1 MIEASPSRC
10 TPEQWTAEQAAR
22 AMGVVD
28 EADGEARADGDGPG
42 EAAVSKVGAAGREE
56 PNPHG
61 GMRWMAGGAAIAV
74 VAGAAWWSG
83 AGIEDSWEIP
93 VHEGTY
99 GALIAGERTPN
110 SGPGDFNSSNGSSH
124 MKIQTTA
131 AAALLGAAA
140 GTFADTAGHRYAD
153 FSNARA
159 TIDVAGS
166 AVYDP
171 QTGYTAEC
179 RIWLDTAPTDTDP
192 RFPAS
197 IMFQHRGSV
206 DHKWLAVDAG
216 RGSGLAVGECR
227 SWYLN
232 AWAETSN
239 TLPTGRW
246 VHFAYV
252 VRDGIDRT
260 YVDGILSSETTDA
273 CLSRLNGASMH
284 LGSALMADAGRIL
297 DSFGGKLD
305 WIRISSV
312 ARYSGEAFTVPTE
325 DELVPDAQTNLWVTF
340 NGTST
345 EDAFIDQSPHHY
357 ALTAGVGVSGGTV
370 PPIVP
375 DCNGNGNDDRVEI
388 AQGLLVDSNADAVP
402 DICQC
407 GSMPE
412 LPNCCTG
419 DIFADGI
426 VNGGDL
432 GVLLSY
438 WGPTTASAASRRCD
452 IDGNGVVNGADMG
465 IVLAGWGPCAS
476 NNVPAWATALE
487 TEPDPSVVT
496 DPALRAAIV
505 ATGRPWRVRDN
516 STGIEMVLI
525 PPGSFQMG
533 CSASNAWGCWGGE
546 YPVHLVTLTNAF
558 YLSRCEVTQAQWQAR
573 MGSNPAYF
581 SNANGQSGSDDRP
594 VERVSWSDIQG
605 FLTNVG
611 MRLPT
616 EAEWEYAYR
625 AGTTTA
631 YHGWSATPE
640 GTNDDSKVG
649 EIGWYLYNTCYGDG
663 CGTRAVGLKA
673 SNGFGLKDMLGNVW
687 EWVND
692 WYDGYASGE
701 QFNPNGPPSGT
712 QRVFRGG
719 SWFSSSPSFNV
730 RSSFRISQF
739 PDYNNENI
747 GFRVARNP

>member
-1 MIEASPSRC
+1 
-10 TPEQWTAEQAAR
+10 
-22 AMGVVD
+22 
-28 EADGEARADGDGPG
+28 
-42 EAAVSKVGAAGREE
+42 
-56 PNPHG
+56 
-61 GMRWMAGGAAIAV
+61 
-74 VAGAAWWSG
+74 
-83 AGIEDSWEIP
+83 
-93 VHEGTY
+93 
-99 GALIAGERTPN
+99 
-110 SGPGDFNSSNGSSH
+110 
-124 MKIQTTA
+124 
-131 AAALLGAAA
+131 
-140 GTFADTAGHRYAD
+140 
-153 FSNARA
+153 
-159 TIDVAGS
+159 
-166 AVYDP
+166 
-171 QTGYTAEC
+171 
-179 RIWLDTAPTDTDP
+179 
-192 RFPAS
+192 
-197 IMFQHRGSV
+197 
-206 DHKWLAVDAG
+206 
-216 RGSGLAVGECR
+216 
-227 SWYLN
+227 
-232 AWAETSN
+232 
-239 TLPTGRW
+239 

-412 LPNCCTG
+412 LPSCCVG

>member
-1 MIEASPSRC
+1 MIDSSPSRC

-28 EADGEARADGDGPG
+28 EADG
-42 EAAVSKVGAAGREE
+42 AALGVEGAASGEIGHE
-56 PNPHG
+56 QPNARG
-61 GMRWMAGGAAIAV
+61 GIRWVAGGTALAV
-74 VAGAAWWSG
+74 VAAAAWWSG
-83 AGIEDSWEIP
+83 AGNRDSREIP
-93 VHEGTY
+93 VHAGADV
-99 GALIAGERTPN
+99 ALIAGERTPN
-110 SGPGDFNSSNGSSH
+110 SGPGDINDSNGSSH

-166 AVYDP
+166 AVYD
-171 QTGYTAEC
+171 QQSGYTAEC
-179 RIWLDTAPTDTDP
+179 RIWIDTPPTNAEA

-197 IMFQHRGSV
+197 IMFQHQSSV
-206 DHKWLAVDAG
+206 DHKWLAIDAG

-227 SWYLN
+227 SWWSN
-232 AWAETSN
+232 AWTETSN

-246 VHFAYV
+246 IHLAYV
-252 VRDGIDRT
+252 VGDGIDRT
-260 YVDGILSSETTDA
+260 YVDGLLSSGTPDT

-412 LPNCCTG
+412 LPTCCVG

-438 WGPTTASAASRRCD
+438 WGPTTASAASRSCD
-452 IDGNGVVNGADMG
+452 LDNNNVVNGADLG
-465 IVLAGWGPCAS
+465 RLLSNWGACITS
-476 NNVPAWATALE
+476 TVPGWATKLE
-487 TEPDPSVVT
+487 MAPDATIVT

-505 ATGRPWRVRDN
+505 ATGRPWRVRDTG
-516 STGIEMVLI
+516 TGIEMLLV
-525 PPGSFQMG
+525 PPGAFEMG
-533 CSASNAWGCWGGE
+533 CTASNRSGCNGDE
-546 YPVHLVTLTNAF
+546 NPTHSVTLTQAV
-558 YLSRCEVTQAQWQAR
+558 YMGRYEVTQGQWVAK
-573 MGSNPAYF
+573 MGNNPSNFQGY
-581 SNANGQSGSDDRP
+581 SDSVNRP
-594 VERVSWSDIQG
+594 VEQVTWDAAQDYVRV
-605 FLTNVG
+605 TG
-611 MRLPT
+611 MRLPS
-616 EAEWEYAYR
+616 EAEWEFACR

-631 YHGWSATPE
+631 FNNGSDDDNTVANVAWYVENSE
-640 GTNDDSKVG
+640 GQTH
-649 EIGWYLYNTCYGDG
+649 
-663 CGTRAVGLKA
+663 AVGNKEANAL
-673 SNGFGLKDMLGNVW
+673 GFYDMAGNVW

-692 WYDGYASGE
+692 WYESSYYSTSPAT
-701 QFNPNGPPSGT
+701 NPGGPVSGT
-712 QRVFRGG
+712 SRVLRGG
-719 SWFSSSPSFNV
+719 SWYYDSGKV
-730 RSSFRISQF
+730 RSSYRSTYGGTGVDFGFRI
-739 PDYNNENI
+739 
-747 GFRVARNP
+747 ARNP